1 MKIGHGNGFTMYTD
15 LTPSRT
21 TL

>member
-1 MKIGHGNGFTMYTD
+1 MKIGHGNSFKMYTN